1 MPGKE
6 CALNFKM
13 QDIILIQKKNAI
25 LKSLSQ
31 LFGTMDV
38 NETQHICLLV
48 LDCYPE

>member
-1 MPGKE
+1 MPGKK

-13 QDIILIQKKNAI
+13 QYIILIQKKCCFEVIA
-25 LKSLSQ
+25 Q

-38 NETQHICLLV
+38 NEIQHIGLLV